1 MAEDTDFGPHH
12 PGLFD
17 FTILFEQSIL
27 SLLPTCIFILLVP
40 LRISVL
46 WKHERVT
53 KAGLLLWLK
62 LATIGSYAC
71 LQVALVALWS
81 IDSRSIKT
89 SVAESV
95 LGLVESLA
103 FAALSYMEHRNS
115 TKPAAL
121 ISLYLILT
129 IILDLAL
136 TRTLWTRSGMQ
147 ALASTFTV
155 SLVLKTILLV
165 LEETPKRL
173 STGEKGSVRETS
185 VGVVNRSF
193 FWWLNHLFVE
203 GFHGLIDLGSLGALN
218 EKFNTHDLSE
228 RIEERWKRDPKTS
241 PLCLLKCTFMA
252 YRWQFLHG
260 IPPRLLHSGF
270 NFAQPF
276 LIQAIIIFVSMKEM
290 SAQIAGGLIGA
301 TVLVYLGLA
310 ISGAWH
316 KYMSNQLVIM
326 YRGGLVSLIF
336 QKTLKLKTASI
347 KESAPVTLMTTDV
360 DVIVAAGASI
370 HDMWANLLELPIGIY
385 LLHRQ
390 VGSPSL
396 LVLVPTVITTI
407 LSGFISP
414 AMDPA
419 TVKWNAAV
427 QKRVGETSSM
437 LSQMKGIKVMGL
449 TDFFHGLVQSLR
461 VHELKVS
468 ARTRWLL
475 VHFVTLAA
483 ISAQITPIVV
493 ILSAIYWT
501 KADEG
506 LSVAEAFT
514 SLSLISL
521 VTQPLVAILVSLMQI
536 AGVFGGCGRI
546 QAFLLLEEQKDG
558 RSKLEQVPSVEEHH
572 LVSEK
577 DLDSSPKEGQS
588 SETPQRSQAVF
599 IQDATFQ
606 TDDEVVLLNDIN
618 LNIMQGTLN
627 MIVGR
632 VGCGKSSLLKAIVG
646 ELVSTS
652 GSVTAEDSVGYCDQI
667 PWLRNT
673 TIKNNIIG
681 QSIFDEKWF
690 DTVLRSCTLDED
702 MHQLPEG
709 YDTVVGSGGV
719 ALSGGQKQRVALAR
733 AVYAQK
739 RLLVLDDVF
748 SSLDNSTS
756 EKVFQRLLGSSGV
769 LRRSKTT
776 VILTTS
782 KVHFLPAADY
792 ITTLEDGR
800 ITSNQE
806 PYEKLESIAK
816 GVLKDLEAN
825 ETDTKPHRPSE
836 KSPAKKEIDLAR
848 QTGDTACYKIYL
860 RSMGWKIITIVFPLA
875 VVISVLEVMP
885 QIWLRLWTER
895 ADGSKDARYA
905 GGYVG
910 FTMASMLLGTFN
922 LGYFLIMAVPKSSN
936 RLHEQL
942 LTSVTR
948 APLYFFTTTESGSIL
963 NRFSQDMTLID
974 GTLPLAFYLTLD
986 LTLRGIVQTGVVASG
1001 ATYFGA
1007 FLPLSFLALY
1017 MIQKYY
1023 LRTSRQ
1029 MRLLDLE
1036 AKTPLYTHFTEM
1048 IAGLSTLRSFGWSKA
1063 FLDEGYQLLSDSQSP
1078 FYMMFCIQ
1086 RWLELVLDLFVAG
1099 MAVVLVSLALRIQ
1112 GATTQGAIGLAMVNI
1127 LGFNQTLTTVIDQWT
1142 QLETSLG
1149 AIARLKSFISSTP
1162 DENKPAEKEA
1172 PTDWPSEGGIEIDN
1186 ITAAYS
1192 DDSHPVLNGVSL
1204 VIKPG
1209 QKVCICGRSGSGKSS
1224 LVLSILRLLELSS
1237 GSIRIDGRD
1246 LTTIPRQHIRSHI
1259 TTVPQD
1265 PVNLSGTVRHNLD
1278 PEELVQ
1284 ADEILIQALQKTT
1297 LWEAIESRGG
1307 LDADLS
1313 ELGFSVGQRQ
1323 LFCLARAL
1331 LSRSKVLLLDEPT
1344 SSVDNA
1350 TNDDIRKIL
1359 KGVMDGRTVIEV
1371 AHRLDHVADFDIVV
1385 VMGEGKIIEVGDPQE
1400 LLKEDSAL
1408 KALQQQGQ

>member
-1 MAEDTDFGPHH
+1 MAADTQFGPHH
-12 PGLFD
+12 SGQFD

-27 SLLPTCIFILLVP
+27 SLLPTCIFILVVP
-40 LRISVL
+40 FRISVL
-46 WKHERVT
+46 WNHERVSR
-53 KAGLLLWLK
+53 AGLLLWLK
-62 LATIGSYAC
+62 LATIASYVC
-71 LQVALVALWS
+71 LQIALTALWS

-89 SVAESV
+89 SIAESV

-103 FAALSYMEHRNS
+103 LAALSYMEHRNS
-115 TKPAAL
+115 TKPSAL
-121 ISLYLILT
+121 ISLYLVLT

-136 TRTLWTRSGMQ
+136 TRTLWIRSGMQ

-203 GFHGLIDLGSLGALN
+203 GFRSLIDLDSLGALN

-228 RIEERWKRDPKTS
+228 RIGKRWETNPKTS
-241 PLCLLKCTFMA
+241 PYCLLKCTFLA
-252 YRWQFLHG
+252 YKWQFYAG

-276 LIQAIIIFVSMKEM
+276 LIQAIVVFVSLEET
-290 SAQIAGGLIGA
+290 SVQIAGGLIGA

-310 ISGAWH
+310 ISGAWY
-316 KYMSNQLVIM
+316 KYLSNQLVIM

-336 QKTLKLKTASI
+336 QKTLRLKTASI
-347 KESAPVTLMTTDV
+347 KESAPVTLMATDI
-360 DVIVAAGASI
+360 DTIVAAGSSV
-370 HDMWANLLELPIGIY
+370 HDMWANLVELPIGIY

-407 LSGFISP
+407 LSGFVSP

-437 LSQMKGIKVMGL
+437 LSQMKGIKMMGL
-449 TDFFHGLVQSLR
+449 GDFFHGLVQSLR

-468 ARTRWLL
+468 ARFRWLL
-475 VHFVTLAA
+475 VDFVTLAA
-483 ISAQITPIVV
+483 ISSQITPIVV

-521 VTQPLVAILVSLMQI
+521 VTQPLVAILTSLMQI
-536 AGVFGGCGRI
+536 AGIFGCCGRI

-558 RSKLEQVPSVEEHH
+558 RESLEHSPSVEERHS
-572 LVSEK
+572 VSEK
-577 DLDSSPKEGQS
+577 GLGSPHKEGQS
-588 SETPQRSQAVF
+588 PESAQGSQVVC

-606 TDDEVVLLNDIN
+606 TDDEVVLLKDIN
-618 LNIMQGTLN
+618 LRVLQGTLN

-632 VGCGKSSLLKAIVG
+632 VGCGKSSLLKAILG
-646 ELVSTS
+646 ELVPTQ
-652 GSVTAEDSVGYCDQI
+652 GHVRADDSVGYCDQI

-673 TIKNNIIG
+673 TIKSNIIG
-681 QSIFDEKWF
+681 QSPMDEKWF
-690 DTVLRSCTLDED
+690 DAVLQLCALDED
-702 MHQLPEG
+702 MHQLPDG
-709 YDTVVGSGGV
+709 YETVVGSGGV

-733 AVYAQK
+733 AVYSQK

-756 EKVFQRLLGSSGV
+756 EKVFQRLMGTNGL
-769 LRRSKTT
+769 LRRNNTT

-782 KVHFLPAADY
+782 KVHFLPTADY
-792 ITTLEDGR
+792 ITMLEGR
-800 ITSNQE
+800 CITRNQE
-806 PYEKLESIAK
+806 PYDKLESLAK
-816 GVLKDLEAN
+816 GVLEDVEQSP
-825 ETDTKPHRPSE
+825 DTKSPRASD
-836 KSPAKKEIDLAR
+836 KSSAKKEIDLAR
-848 QTGDTACYKIYL
+848 QTGDTGCYKIYL
-860 RSMGWKIITIVFPLA
+860 RSMGWKIICIVFPLA
-875 VVISVLEVMP
+875 VVSTVLEVMP

-910 FTMASMLLGTFN
+910 FTLAAMSLGTFN

-936 RLHEQL
+936 RLHEKL

-986 LTLRGIVQTGVVASG
+986 LTLRGVVQTGVVASG

-1007 FLPLSFLALY
+1007 FLPLSFIALY
-1017 MIQKYY
+1017 LIQKYY

-1036 AKTPLYTHFTEM
+1036 AKSPLYTHFTEM
-1048 IAGLSTLRSFGWSKA
+1048 IAGLSTIRSFGWSKA
-1063 FLDEGYQLLSDSQSP
+1063 FLGEGYQLLGESQSP

-1149 AIARLKSFISSTP
+1149 AIARLKSFINHTP
-1162 DENKPAEKEA
+1162 DENKQAEKEV
-1172 PTDWPSEGGIEIDN
+1172 PTDWPAEGGIEIDN
-1186 ITAAYS
+1186 ITASYS
-1192 DDSHPVLNGVSL
+1192 DESHPVLNDVSL
-1204 VIKPG
+1204 AIKPG

-1237 GSIRIDGRD
+1237 GSIHIDGKD
-1246 LTTIPRQHIRSHI
+1246 LAAITRQHIRSHI

-1284 ADEILIQALQKTT
+1284 ADEILVQALQKTT
-1297 LWEAIESRGG
+1297 LWELIESRGG

-1331 LSRSKVLLLDEPT
+1331 LSRSKILLLDEPT

-1350 TNDDIRKIL
+1350 TNEEVRHIL
-1359 KGVMDGRTVIEV
+1359 KEVMDGRTVVEV
-1371 AHRLDHVADFDIVV
+1371 AHRLDHVTDFDVV
-1385 VMGEGKIIEVGDPQE
+1385 VVIGQGKILEVGDPKQ
-1400 LLKEDSAL
+1400 LLEEDSAL
-1408 KALQQQGQ
+1408 SALRHQGQ

>member
-1 MAEDTDFGPHH
+1 MAGDTNFGPHH
-12 PGLFD
+12 AGLFD
-17 FTILFEQSIL
+17 FTILFEQI
-27 SLLPTCIFILLVP
+27 T
-40 LRISVL
+40 
-46 WKHERVT
+46 KH
-53 KAGLLLWLK
+53 GLLLWFK
-62 LATIGSYAC
+62 LATIASYAG
-71 LQVALVALWS
+71 LQIALVALWS
-81 IDSRSIKT
+81 IDPRSIKT
-89 SVAESV
+89 SIAESV

-103 FAALSYMEHRNS
+103 LAALSYMEHRNS
-115 TKPAAL
+115 AKPAAL

-136 TRTLWTRSGMQ
+136 TRTLWIRSGMQ

-155 SLVLKTILLV
+155 SLVLKTVLLV

-203 GFHGLIDLGSLGALN
+203 GFRGLIDLGSLGELN

-228 RIEERWKRDPKTS
+228 RIEERWNKDPKAS
-241 PLCLLKCTFMA
+241 PICLLKCTFMA
-252 YRWQFLHG
+252 YKWQFVAG

-276 LIQAIIIFVSMKEM
+276 LIQAIIIFVSMEET
-290 SAQIAGGLIGA
+290 SVQIAGGLIGA

-316 KYMSNQLVIM
+316 RYMSNQLVVM

-336 QKTLKLKTASI
+336 QKTLKLRSASI
-347 KESAPVTLMTTDV
+347 KDSAPVTLMTTDV

-370 HDMWANLLELPIGIY
+370 HDMWANLVELPIGIY

-396 LVLVPTVITTI
+396 LVLVPTVT
-407 LSGFISP
+407 
-414 AMDPA
+414 MDPA

-437 LSQMKGIKVMGL
+437 LSQMKGIKMMGL
-449 TDFFHGLVQSLR
+449 SDFFHGLVQSLR

-468 ARTRWLL
+468 ARARWLL

-546 QAFLLLEEQKDG
+546 QAFLQLEEQKDG
-558 RSKLEQVPSVEEHH
+558 RSSLGPSSSVEERH
-572 LVSEK
+572 STAEK
-577 DLDSSPKEGQS
+577 TPGSSQKEGQIKA
-588 SETPQRSQAVF
+588 SQGPKVVS
-599 IQDATFQ
+599 IEEATFQ
-606 TDDEVVLLNDIN
+606 TDDEVNLLKDIN
-618 LNIMQGTLN
+618 LTVLQGTLN

-646 ELVSTS
+646 ELVPTT
-652 GSVTAEDSVGYCDQI
+652 GHVRAESSVGYCDQI

-673 TIKNNIIG
+673 TIKKNIIG
-681 QSIFDEKWF
+681 QSPFEEKWF

-709 YDTVVGSGGV
+709 YETIVGSGGV

-733 AVYAQK
+733 AVYSQK
-739 RLLVLDDVF
+739 RLIVLDDIF

-756 EKVFQRLLGSSGV
+756 EKAFQRLLGGNGL
-769 LRRSKTT
+769 LRRNKTT

-782 KVHFLPAADY
+782 KVHFLPFADY
-792 ITTLEDGR
+792 ITMLEDGS
-800 ITSNQE
+800 ITRNQE
-806 PYEKLESIAK
+806 PYDKLETLAK
-816 GVLKDLEAN
+816 
-825 ETDTKPHRPSE
+825 PS
-836 KSPAKKEIDLAR
+836 AKKEVDLAR

-860 RSMGWKIITIVFPLA
+860 RSMGWKIIVIVFTLA
-875 VVISVLEVMP
+875 VVSTVMEVMP

-910 FTMASMLLGTFN
+910 FTMAAMLLGTFN

-942 LTSVTR
+942 LTSVT
-948 APLYFFTTTESGSIL
+948 
-963 NRFSQDMTLID
+963 RFSQDMTLID

-1017 MIQKYY
+1017 LIQKYY

-1063 FLDEGYQLLSDSQSP
+1063 FLDEGYQLLGDSQNP

-1162 DENKPAEKEA
+1162 DENKPAEKDT
-1172 PTDWPSEGGIEIDN
+1172 PTDWPAEGGIEIDN
-1186 ITAAYS
+1186 ITATYS
-1192 DDSHPVLNGVSL
+1192 DESQPVLNGVSL

-1237 GSIRIDGRD
+1237 GSIRIDGKD
-1246 LTTIPRQHIRSHI
+1246 LAKIPRQHIRSHI

-1265 PVNLSGTVRHNLD
+1265 PVSLSGTVRRNLD

-1307 LDADLS
+1307 LDAELG

-1359 KGVMDGRTVIEV
+1359 KEVMDGRTVVEV
-1371 AHRLDHVADFDIVV
+1371 AHRLDHITDFDVVV
-1385 VMGEGKIIEVGDPQE
+1385 VMGEGRIIEVGDPQE
-1400 LLKEDSAL
+1400 LLKEGSAL
-1408 KALQQQGQ
+1408 KALQQRGQ

>member
-1 MAEDTDFGPHH
+1 MAEDTNFGPHH
-12 PGLFD
+12 SGLFD

-27 SLLPTCIFILLVP
+27 SLLPTCVFILLVP
-40 LRISVL
+40 LRVSIL
-46 WKHERVT
+46 WKYERVT
-53 KAGLLLWLK
+53 KPGILLWSK
-62 LATIGSYAC
+62 LAAIGSYAC
-71 LQVALVALWS
+71 LQAALVALWS

-89 SVAESV
+89 SIAESV

-103 FAALSYMEHRNS
+103 LAALSYMEHRNS
-115 TKPAAL
+115 AKPSAL

-136 TRTLWTRSGMQ
+136 TRTLWIRSGMQ
-147 ALASTFTV
+147 ALASIFTV
-155 SLVLKTILLV
+155 SLVLKTVLLV

-173 STGEKGSVRETS
+173 NTGEKGPVRETS

-203 GFHGLIDLGSLGALN
+203 GFRGLIDLGSLGVLN

-228 RIEERWKRDPKTS
+228 RIEERWKKDPKTS
-241 PLCLLKCTFMA
+241 PFCLLKCTFMA
-252 YRWQFLHG
+252 YKWQFFAG

-276 LIQAIIIFVSMKEM
+276 LIQAIVIFVSMEEM
-290 SAQIAGGLIGA
+290 SVQIAGGLIGA

-336 QKTLKLKTASI
+336 QKTLKLRTTSI
-347 KESAPVTLMTTDV
+347 KDSAPVTLMTTDV

-370 HDMWANLLELPIGIY
+370 HDMWANLIELPIGIY

-407 LSGFISP
+407 LSGIISP

-437 LSQMKGIKVMGL
+437 LSHMKGIKMMGL

-468 ARTRWLL
+468 ARVRWLL

-483 ISAQITPIVV
+483 ISAQITPVVV

-546 QAFLLLEEQKDG
+546 QAFLQLEEQKDG
-558 RSKLEQVPSVEEHH
+558 RSSLEPSSSVEGRHSTAEKI
-572 LVSEK
+572 LNSSQKEDQIPAPQEPQVVS
-577 DLDSSPKEGQS
+577 
-588 SETPQRSQAVF
+588 
-599 IQDATFQ
+599 IQEATFQ
-606 TDDEVVLLNDIN
+606 THDEVTLLKHIN
-618 LNIMQGTLN
+618 LNVLQGTLN

-646 ELVSTS
+646 ELVPTT
-652 GSVTAEDSVGYCDQI
+652 GHVRAENSVGYCDQI
-667 PWLRNT
+667 PWLRNI
-673 TIKNNIIG
+673 TIENNIIG
-681 QSIFDEKWF
+681 QSPFDEKWF
-690 DTVLRSCTLDED
+690 DTVLRSCALDED

-709 YDTVVGSGGV
+709 YETIVGSGGI

-733 AVYAQK
+733 AVYSQK
-739 RLLVLDDVF
+739 RLIVLDDVF

-756 EKVFQRLLGSSGV
+756 EKVFQRLLGANGL
-769 LRRSKTT
+769 LRRNKTT

-782 KVHFLPAADY
+782 KVHFLPSADY
-792 ITTLEDGR
+792 ITMLEDGS
-800 ITSNQE
+800 ITRNQE
-806 PYEKLESIAK
+806 PYDKLETLAK
-816 GVLKDLEAN
+816 VVLDDDEQNQGDK
-825 ETDTKPHRPSE
+825 KPPRPSD
-836 KSPAKKEIDLAR
+836 KPSAKKEVDLAR

-875 VVISVLEVMP
+875 VVSTVLEVMP

-910 FTMASMLLGTFN
+910 FTLASMLLGTFN

-1017 MIQKYY
+1017 LIQKYY

-1048 IAGLSTLRSFGWSKA
+1048 IAGLSTLRSFGWSRA

-1172 PTDWPSEGGIEIDN
+1172 PTDWPTEGGIEIDN

-1192 DDSHPVLNGVSL
+1192 DNSQPVLNGVSL

-1224 LVLSILRLLELSS
+1224 LVLSILRLLELPS
-1237 GSIRIDGRD
+1237 GSIRVDGKD
-1246 LTTIPRQHIRSHI
+1246 LATIPRQHIRSHM

-1265 PVNLSGTVRHNLD
+1265 PVSLSGTVRHNLD

-1307 LDADLS
+1307 LDAELS

-1359 KGVMDGRTVIEV
+1359 KEAMDGRTVVEV
-1371 AHRLDHVADFDIVV
+1371 AHRLDHVTDFDVVV
-1385 VMGEGKIIEVGDPQE
+1385 VMGEGKILEVGDPQE

-1408 KALQQQGQ
+1408 KTLKQQGQ

>member
-53 KAGLLLWLK
+53 KSGRLLWLK
-62 LATIGSYAC
+62 LATIASYAC
-71 LQVALVALWS
+71 LQIALVALWS

-89 SVAESV
+89 SIAESV
-95 LGLVESLA
+95 LGLVESFAL
-103 FAALSYMEHRNS
+103 AALSYIEHRNS
-115 TKPAAL
+115 AKPAAL

-136 TRTLWTRSGMQ
+136 TRTLWIRSGMQ

-155 SLVLKTILLV
+155 SLVLKTVLLV

-185 VGVVNRSF
+185 VGMVNRSF

-203 GFHGLIDLGSLGALN
+203 GFRGLIDLGSLGALN

-228 RIEERWKRDPKTS
+228 RIEQRWKRDPKTS

-252 YRWQFLHG
+252 YKWQFLAG

-276 LIQAIIIFVSMKEM
+276 LIQAIVIFVSMKEM
-290 SAQIAGGLIGA
+290 SVQIAGGLIGA

-370 HDMWANLLELPIGIY
+370 HDMWANLIELPIGIY

-437 LSQMKGIKVMGL
+437 LSQMKGVKMMGL
-449 TDFFHGLVQSLR
+449 SDFFHGLVQSLR

-468 ARTRWLL
+468 ARARWLL

-558 RSKLEQVPSVEEHH
+558 RSKLEHMPSVEEHH
-572 LVSEK
+572 SVSEK
-577 DLDSSPKEGQS
+577 DLESSPKDGS
-588 SETPQRSQAVF
+588 SSGSAPPRPQAVF

-606 TDDEVVLLNDIN
+606 TDDEVVLLKDIN
-618 LNIMQGTLN
+618 LNIMQGTLS

-681 QSIFDEKWF
+681 QSPFDKKWF

-709 YDTVVGSGGV
+709 YDTIVGSGGV

-733 AVYAQK
+733 AVYSKK
-739 RLLVLDDVF
+739 RLIVLDDVF

-756 EKVFQRLLGSSGV
+756 EKVFQRLLGPSGL

-806 PYEKLESIAK
+806 PYDKLESIAK
-816 GVLKDLEAN
+816 GVLQDLEAN
-825 ETDTKPHRPSE
+825 ETKPHRPSD
-836 KSPAKKEIDLAR
+836 KPSAKKEIDLAR

-860 RSMGWKIITIVFPLA
+860 RSMGWKIIAVVFPLA
-875 VVISVLEVMP
+875 VVTSVLEIMP

-942 LTSVTR
+942 LTSVIR

-1017 MIQKYY
+1017 LVQKYY

-1149 AIARLKSFISSTP
+1149 AIARLKSFISGTP

-1172 PTDWPSEGGIEIDN
+1172 PADWPSEGGIEIDN

-1237 GSIRIDGRD
+1237 GSIGIDGKD
-1246 LTTIPRQHIRSHI
+1246 LATIPRQHIRSHI

-1265 PVNLSGTVRHNLD
+1265 PVSLSGTVRYNLD

-1307 LDADLS
+1307 LDADLG

-1359 KGVMDGRTVIEV
+1359 KEVMDGRTVVEV
-1371 AHRLDHVADFDIVV
+1371 AHRLDHVTDFDVVV
-1385 VMGEGKIIEVGDPQE
+1385 VMGEGKIIEVGDPRE
-1400 LLKEDSAL
+1400 LLKEESAL

>member
-1 MAEDTDFGPHH
+1 MAEDTNFGPHH
-12 PGLFD
+12 AGLFD

-40 LRISVL
+40 LRVSVL

-53 KAGLLLWLK
+53 KDGLLLWSK
-62 LATIGSYAC
+62 LVT
-71 LQVALVALWS
+71 LVALWS

-89 SVAESV
+89 SIAESV

-103 FAALSYMEHRNS
+103 LAALSYMEHQNS
-115 TKPAAL
+115 AKPAAL

-136 TRTLWTRSGMQ
+136 TRTLWIRSGMQ

-155 SLVLKTILLV
+155 SLVLKTVLLV

-203 GFHGLIDLGSLGALN
+203 GFRGLIDLDSLGALN

-241 PLCLLKCTFMA
+241 PFCLLKCTFMA
-252 YRWQFLHG
+252 YKWQFLAG

-276 LIQAIIIFVSMKEM
+276 LIQAIIIFVSMEET
-290 SAQIAGGLIGA
+290 SVQIAGGLIGA
-301 TVLVYLGLA
+301 TVLVYIGLA

-316 KYMSNQLVIM
+316 RYMSNQLVVM

-336 QKTLKLKTASI
+336 QKTLKLRTASI
-347 KESAPVTLMTTDV
+347 KDSAPVTLMTTDV

-370 HDMWANLLELPIGIY
+370 HDMWANLVELPIGIY
-385 LLHRQ
+385 LLYRQ

-407 LSGFISP
+407 LSGIISP

-437 LSQMKGIKVMGL
+437 LSQMKGIKMIGL
-449 TDFFHGLVQSLR
+449 SDFFHALVQGLR

-468 ARTRWLL
+468 ARARWLL
-475 VHFVTLAA
+475 VHFVTL
-483 ISAQITPIVV
+483 
-493 ILSAIYWT
+493 
-501 KADEG
+501 
-506 LSVAEAFT
+506 AFT

-546 QAFLLLEEQKDG
+546 QAFLQLEEQKDG
-558 RSKLEQVPSVEEHH
+558 RSSLKSSS
-572 LVSEK
+572 LVVS
-577 DLDSSPKEGQS
+577 
-588 SETPQRSQAVF
+588 
-599 IQDATFQ
+599 IQEATFQ
-606 TDDEVVLLNDIN
+606 TDDEVTLLKAIN
-618 LNIMQGTLN
+618 LVVLEGTLN

-632 VGCGKSSLLKAIVG
+632 VGCGKSSLLKAIIG
-646 ELVSTS
+646 ELVPTT
-652 GSVTAEDSVGYCDQI
+652 GHVRAENSVGYCDQI

-681 QSIFDEKWF
+681 QSSFDEKWF
-690 DTVLRSCTLDED
+690 HTVLRSCTLDED

-709 YDTVVGSGGV
+709 YETIVGSGGV

-733 AVYAQK
+733 AVYSQK
-739 RLLVLDDVF
+739 RLIILDDVF

-756 EKVFQRLLGSSGV
+756 EKVFQRLLGGNGL
-769 LRRSKTT
+769 LRRNKTT

-782 KVHFLPAADY
+782 KVHFLPSADY
-792 ITTLEDGR
+792 ITMLEDGSVTR
-800 ITSNQE
+800 NQE
-806 PYEKLESIAK
+806 PYDKLETLAK
-816 GVLKDLEAN
+816 GVLDDDEQSNA
-825 ETDTKPHRPSE
+825 DRKPPRPSE
-836 KSPAKKEIDLAR
+836 KPSAKKEIDLAR

-860 RSMGWKIITIVFPLA
+860 RSMGWKIIVIVFPLA
-875 VVISVLEVMP
+875 VVSTVMEVMP

-1001 ATYFGA
+1001 ATYFAA

-1017 MIQKYY
+1017 LIQKYY

-1063 FLDEGYQLLSDSQSP
+1063 FLNEGYQLLSDSQSP

-1162 DENKPAEKEA
+1162 DENKPAEKDA
-1172 PTDWPSEGGIEIDN
+1172 PTDWPAEGGIEIDS

-1192 DDSHPVLNGVSL
+1192 GDSQPVLNGVSL

-1224 LVLSILRLLELSS
+1224 LVLSILHLLELSS
-1237 GSIRIDGRD
+1237 GSIRIDGKD
-1246 LTTIPRQHIRSHI
+1246 LATVPRQHIRSHV

-1265 PVNLSGTVRHNLD
+1265 PVSLSGTVRHNLD

-1297 LWEAIESRGG
+1297 LWEAIEARGG
-1307 LDADLS
+1307 LDAELS

-1331 LSRSKVLLLDEPT
+1331 LSRSRILLLDEPT

-1359 KGVMDGRTVIEV
+1359 KEVMDGRTVVEV
-1371 AHRLDHVADFDIVV
+1371 AHRLDHVTEFDVVV
-1385 VMGEGKIIEVGDPQE
+1385 VMGEGRIFEAGDPQE
-1400 LLKEDSAL
+1400 LLKGDSAL
-1408 KALQQQGQ
+1408 KVLQQQGQ

>member
-1 MAEDTDFGPHH
+1 MTEDTNFGPHH

-40 LRISVL
+40 LRVSVL
-46 WKHERVT
+46 WKHERVS
-53 KAGLLLWLK
+53 KLGLLLWSK
-62 LATIGSYAC
+62 LATIASYAC
-71 LQVALVALWS
+71 LQIALVALWS

-89 SVAESV
+89 SIAESV
-95 LGLVESLA
+95 LGIVESIAL
-103 FAALSYMEHRNS
+103 AALSYMEHRNS
-115 TKPAAL
+115 AKPAAL

-136 TRTLWTRSGMQ
+136 TRTLWIRSGMK

-155 SLVLKTILLV
+155 SLVLKTVLLV

-173 STGEKGSVRETS
+173 NTGEKGSVRETS

-193 FWWLNHLFVE
+193 FWWLNHLFVK
-203 GFHGLIDLGSLGALN
+203 GFRGLIDLGSLGALN
-218 EKFNTHDLSE
+218 QKFNTHDLSE

-241 PLCLLKCTFMA
+241 PFCLLKCTFMA
-252 YRWQFLHG
+252 YKWQFLAG

-276 LIQAIIIFVSMKEM
+276 LIQAIIIFVSMEET
-290 SAQIAGGLIGA
+290 SVQISGGLIGA

-316 KYMSNQLVIM
+316 RYMSNQLVVM

-336 QKTLKLKTASI
+336 QKTLKLRSASI
-347 KESAPVTLMTTDV
+347 KDSAPVTLMTTDV

-370 HDMWANLLELPIGIY
+370 HDMWANLVELPIGIY

-407 LSGFISP
+407 LSGIISP

-437 LSQMKGIKVMGL
+437 LSQMKGIKMMGL
-449 TDFFHGLVQSLR
+449 SDFFHGLVQSLR

-468 ARTRWLL
+468 ARARWLL

-483 ISAQITPIVV
+483 VSAQITPIVV

-546 QAFLLLEEQKDG
+546 QAFLKLEEQKDG
-558 RSKLEQVPSVEEHH
+558 RSSLKPSTSVEERNSA
-572 LVSEK
+572 SEK
-577 DLDSSPKEGQS
+577 TPSSPQKEDQITAS
-588 SETPQRSQAVF
+588 PELQVVS
-599 IQDATFQ
+599 IQEATFQ
-606 TDDEVVLLNDIN
+606 TDDEVTLLKDVNLAVLE
-618 LNIMQGTLN
+618 GTLN

-632 VGCGKSSLLKAIVG
+632 VGCGKSSLLKAIIG
-646 ELVSTS
+646 ELVPTT
-652 GSVTAEDSVGYCDQI
+652 GHVRAENSVGYCDQI

-681 QSIFDEKWF
+681 QSPFDEKWF
-690 DTVLRSCTLDED
+690 DMVLRSCTLDED

-709 YDTVVGSGGV
+709 YETIVGSGGV

-733 AVYAQK
+733 AVYSQK
-739 RLLVLDDVF
+739 RLIILDDVF

-756 EKVFQRLLGSSGV
+756 EKVFQRLLVGNGL
-769 LRRSKTT
+769 LRRNKTT

-782 KVHFLPAADY
+782 KVHFLPSADY
-792 ITTLEDGR
+792 ITMLEDGA
-800 ITSNQE
+800 ITRNQE
-806 PYEKLESIAK
+806 PYDKLENLAK
-816 GVLKDLEAN
+816 VVLDDDEQIH
-825 ETDTKPHRPSE
+825 TDKKSPRPSD
-836 KSPAKKEIDLAR
+836 KPSAKKEIDLAR

-860 RSMGWKIITIVFPLA
+860 RSMGWKIIVIVFPLA
-875 VVISVLEVMP
+875 VVSTVMEVMP

-895 ADGSKDARYA
+895 ANGSKDARYA

-910 FTMASMLLGTFN
+910 FTMAAMLLGTFN

-948 APLYFFTTTESGSIL
+948 ASLYFFTTTESGGIL

-1017 MIQKYY
+1017 LIQKYY

-1162 DENKPAEKEA
+1162 DENKPAEKDT
-1172 PTDWPSEGGIEIDN
+1172 PTDWPAEGGIEIDN
-1186 ITAAYS
+1186 ITATYS
-1192 DDSHPVLNGVSL
+1192 DESQPVLNGVSL

-1237 GSIRIDGRD
+1237 GSIRIDGKD
-1246 LTTIPRQHIRSHI
+1246 LATIPRQHIRSHI

-1265 PVNLSGTVRHNLD
+1265 PVSLSGTVRRNLD

-1307 LDADLS
+1307 LDADLG

-1359 KGVMDGRTVIEV
+1359 KEVMDGRTVVEV
-1371 AHRLDHVADFDIVV
+1371 AHRLDHITDFDVVV
-1385 VMGEGKIIEVGDPQE
+1385 VMGEGRIIEVGDPQE
-1400 LLKEDSAL
+1400 LLKEGSAL
-1408 KALQQQGQ
+1408 KALQQRGQ